1 MESKVFDVSLYWHTG
16 GSVFLG
22 TVASM
27 GVEQAKD
34 DALDRYMSANKK
46 QKKEIE
52 EGGGFSLEAD
62 MLPPS
67 EAARWV
73 ARNT

>member
-1 MESKVFDVSLYWHTG
+1 MDSKVFDVSLYWHTG

-22 TVASM
+22 TVSSM

-34 DALDRYMSANKK
+34 DALDSYMSANKR
-46 QKKEIE
+46 QKKKIE
-52 EGGGFSLEAD
+52 EGGGFTLEAD
-62 MLPPS
+62 LLSPS
-67 EAARWV
+67 EAARWM